1 MFRIEGRPTRARG
14 INNAGLITGFH
25 TDATGRVATFVAQ
38 SGGYQLLY
46 INASDDTIG
55 EAIND
60 AGQVSGLFSTPG
72 PASTTHGFIATPA
85 ALPVG
90 TTASGAY
97 VFSVDVVANT
107 PIFIDPEV
115 ALGYDYRTGHGDPNF
130 VTVRLP
136 IGLGD
141 NQYVLTV
148 GGHSYPLAA
157 ATHGCLAPTAA
168 RPVGTTAS
176 VCYVFSVDVVA
187 NTPVFIDPEVALG
200 YDYRTGHGDP
210 NFVTV
215 RLPIG
220 IGDNQ
225 YVLTVCGHSY
235 PLAAGEL
242 FDFRTHGHA
251 DGVDRKSTRLNS
263 SH

>member
-1 MFRIEGRPTRARG
+1 MLFRS
-14 INNAGLITGFH
+14 H

-38 SGGYQLLY
+38 SGGYQLFY
-46 INASDDTIG
+46 INATDDTIG

-85 ALPVG
+85 TLPVG

-136 IGLGD
+136 IRSEEHTSEL
-141 NQYVLTV
+141 QSLMRI
-148 GGHSYPLAA
+148 SYAVF
-157 ATHGCLAPTAA
+157 CLKKNNITQ
-168 RPVGTTAS
+168 T
-176 VCYVFSVDVVA
+176 
-187 NTPVFIDPEVALG
+187 
-200 YDYRTGHGDP
+200 
-210 NFVTV
+210 
-215 RLPIG
+215 
-220 IGDNQ
+220 
-225 YVLTVCGHSY
+225 
-235 PLAAGEL
+235 
-242 FDFRTHGHA
+242 
-251 DGVDRKSTRLNS
+251 
-263 SH
+263 